1 MSERTKHRGSLSTD
15 KRISRAKGIDRIT
28 LTYDKDNMMCYF
40 YLDKGSTLELH
51 THPESQIGIVIKG
64 HIHFFKEDGE
74 VLDLRAGDSYYFAA
88 NEAHGSRILE
98 DTELIECFS
107 PSRDDYKD

>member
-1 MSERTKHRGSLSTD
+1 MQEKKHRGNLATD
-15 KRISRAKGIDRIT
+15 KRVSRAKGIDRVT

-40 YLDKGSTLELH
+40 YLEKGSNLEMH
-51 THPESQIGIVIKG
+51 THIQSQSGIVIKG
-64 HIHFFKEDGE
+64 HIHFIKGDGE
-74 VLDLRAGDSYYFAA
+74 VLDLTAGDAYYFAS
-88 NEAHGSRILE
+88 NDPHGSKILE